1 MTTIYFDSKHPEPVR
16 RGNVMKG
23 DIYVFSPRPSTRALI
38 DFACQMAVE
47 AFAPHDPCEAQ
58 HHMPPEQFAEILGK
72 LKPQFM
78 HHPEVKDLMRALLE
92 DFGADLN
99 STYFDVPRMR
109 TMTHGDYLRTGIALA
124 VPPHRDTWFA
134 GHQSQLNWWFPMKG
148 VQPDNTMILHPGYFN
163 RAVANISDRYNHT
176 EWLANARGAAVKQVK
191 KDTRNL
197 PEITQDID
205 HSSDLVLQ
213 CEEGGLILFSASHL
227 HSTSPN
233 TSGHSR
239 FSVDFRTVNL
249 DDVVAG
255 NAAPNVDNRA
265 VGTTLG
271 EYMQVGDLSP
281 IPAEVVAAQ

>member
-1 MTTIYFDSKHPEPVR
+1 MTTLYFDSKHPEPR
-16 RGNVMKG
+16 RRANIFKG
-23 DIYVFSPRPSTRALI
+23 DIYVFSPRPSTRKLI
-38 DFACQMAVE
+38 DFAHQLAVE

-58 HHMPPEQFAEILGK
+58 HHMPPEKFAEILGK

-78 HHPEVKDLMRALLE
+78 HDPNVKDFMRDMLE
-92 DFGADLN
+92 DFGAD
-99 STYFDVPRMR
+99 SQKTYFDVPRMR

-163 RAVANISDRYNHT
+163 RGVENISNRYNHND
-176 EWLANARGAAVKQVK
+176 WLANARGEAVQHVK

-197 PEITQDID
+197 PEITQEID
-205 HSSDLVLQ
+205 HSSDIVIQ

-249 DDVVAG
+249 DDVVSG
-255 NAAPNVDNRA
+255 NGAPNVDNRA

-271 EYMQVGDLSP
+271 EYMQVADLSP
-281 IPAEVVAAQ
+281 IPEEVVVAQ